1 MRSGGRAVLALL
13 FGLFLAASARAQEI
27 EDPQFGVGLGYSS
40 RFEKPVYTVEFV
52 MPVYHH
58 VDVEGS
64 LQYLDLGARR
74 RYVGNVDVQVRFPT
88 HRIHSRTFGW
98 VGAGFGL
105 VTDDPKG
112 PIEATTRDGQ
122 LNVLAGLAY
131 DAPASPYVQLRITR
145 RHEVILGIGV
155 RF

>member
-1 MRSGGRAVLALL
+1 MRSGGRAVLVLL
-13 FGLFLAASARAQEI
+13 SGLLLTVSARAQEI
-27 EDPQFGVGLGYSS
+27 EDPQFGLGLGYSS
-40 RFEKPVYTVEFV
+40 RFDTPVYTVEFV

-58 VDVEGS
+58 VDVEMS
-64 LQYLDLGARR
+64 LQYLDLDARR

-88 HRIHSRTFGW
+88 RRIHARTFGW
-98 VGAGFGL
+98 VGLGFGL
-105 VTDDPKG
+105 ITDDPKG
-112 PIEATTRDGQ
+112 PFETTTRDGQ
-122 LNVLAGLAY
+122 LNVLLGLGY

>member
-1 MRSGGRAVLALL
+1 MRSGGRAVLVLL
-13 FGLFLAASARAQEI
+13 SGLFLTVSARAQEI
-27 EDPQFGVGLGYSS
+27 EDPQFGLGLGYSS
-40 RFEKPVYTVEFV
+40 RFEQPVYTVEFV
-52 MPVYHH
+52 MPVYHR

-64 LQYLDLGARR
+64 LQYLDLDSRR

-98 VGAGFGL
+98 VGMGFGL
-105 VTDDPKG
+105 ITDDPKG
-112 PIEATTRDGQ
+112 PSEATTRDGQ
-122 LNVLAGLAY
+122 LNVLLGLGY
-131 DAPASPYVQLRITR
+131 DAPASPYVQLRFTR